1 MTKRRF
7 RTLLTATVL
16 LFTPF
21 LFPPHQLA
29 AQARPALTFRM
40 PGIDTFHPVTTT
52 VALGSNA
59 GPEAMPALKQAG
71 VDVVIVIREA
81 REEGYDRAEA
91 ERAATE
97 AGLRFISIPFTRQH
111 PDPAAARTFLQVMA
125 APENSHA
132 YIYCHEGP
140 RAATMWMIKRVRQ
153 DGWPLD
159 RAMADAASLGLAR
172 PELKQFAPE
181 FLSSSRP

>member
-1 MTKRRF
+1 MTKIPIG
-7 RTLLTATVL
+7 TLLGATVL
-16 LFTPF
+16 CFTPYV
-21 LFPPHQLA
+21 LPPHQLS
-29 AQARPALTFRM
+29 AQARPALTLPM

-59 GPEAMPALKQAG
+59 RPEAMTALKQAG
-71 VDVVIVIREA
+71 IDVVVVIRED

-97 AGLRFISIPFTRQH
+97 AGLRFVSIPFTRLR
-111 PDPAAARTFLQVMA
+111 PDPAAAHRFLEVMA

-153 DGWPLD
+153 DGWTLD
-159 RAMADAASLGLAR
+159 RAMAEAESLGLAR
-172 PELKQFAPE
+172 PELKKFATE